1 MIKYDLINFKFQII
15 ASCLGQEDANLS
27 EIQVINQFNSNNFS
41 YGYNISPGGES
52 AWNAGL
58 PKESQPMYGKFQKE
72 ETKKKIS
79 SAQKGVPRQLHSE
92 ETKKKMSKSRTG
104 IFCGENGPASKLS
117 KEDVIQIKLM
127 LSEGKSANSIAK
139 MYNVSAN
146 AILHIK
152 HGKTWK

>member
-1 MIKYDLINFKFQII
+1 MWINILDTLESQM
-15 ASCLGQEDANLS
+15 GYNLA
-27 EIQVINQFNSNNFS
+27 VGGNSNS
-41 YGYNISPGGES
+41 GWHHTES
-52 AWNAGL
+52 T
-58 PKESQPMYGKFQKE
+58 KE
-72 ETKKKIS
+72 KIS

-92 ETKKKMSKSRTG
+92 ETKKKMSKSRMG